1 MRHLRPTGGGD
12 ERRLKGARI
21 MRTLLWAVGV
31 LALEVLLLWGYF
43 AVVGMGRMLSTNV
56 ALALLVGTVSVMVW
70 LGFVSGFEQ
79 TWRRLLLTMMGCIV
93 VTYAALVVAA
103 VIDLPTAL
111 VCERGRTDVEATP
124 HILGG
129 RFEER
134 RVGPCVFFNPESRLG
149 GD

>member
-1 MRHLRPTGGGD
+1 MKT
-12 ERRLKGARI
+12 
-21 MRTLLWAVGV
+21 MLWAVAV

-43 AVVGMGRMLSTNV
+43 AVVGMGRMVSTNV
-56 ALALLVGTVSVMVW
+56 AVALLVGMVSVVVW
-70 LGFVSGFEQ
+70 LGFDSGFGETLQ
-79 TWRRLLLTMMGCIV
+79 RLLLAVVGCIIL
-93 VTYAALVVAA
+93 TYAALVAA
-103 VIDLPTAL
+103 FVDLPTAL

-134 RVGPCVFFNPESRLG
+134 RVGPCVFYNPESSPGG